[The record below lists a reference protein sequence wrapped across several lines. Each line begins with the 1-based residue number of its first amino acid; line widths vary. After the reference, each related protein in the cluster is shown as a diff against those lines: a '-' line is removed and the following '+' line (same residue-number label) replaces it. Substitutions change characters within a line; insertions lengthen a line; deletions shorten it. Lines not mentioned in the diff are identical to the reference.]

1 MVLHLA
7 TNGEVQPPILLS
19 FKASNNN
26 GGEGVVLRDFEGFV
40 VGAAALKLPIA
51 ANAAT
56 TVKAITAV
64 KAIEI
69 DINMGL
75 SYGIIGGDTR
85 VIMKGLNGKE
95 HFSEIG
101 PILDKAK
108 FLLQ

>member
-1 MVLHLA
+1 MEL
-7 TNGEVQPPILLS
+7 EKCFIFPI
-19 FKASNNN
+19 SNDIDVRIV
-26 GGEGVVLRDFEGFV
+26 ET
-40 VGAAALKLPIA
+40 ALKLPIA

-64 KAIEI
+64 KAIETY
-69 DINMGL
+69 INMGL